1 MPMLR
6 TPGRPGS
13 IAAQAP
19 LHQAISFS
27 VGGEEYACDIAL
39 IQEMIG
45 WVEPKPMPDAA
56 PFLRGVVNL
65 RGIVTPVFDLGARFG
80 RGQTEATAT
89 HVLIIVQVGG
99 RPIALLVDAVLD
111 ILDYDPAALSAPP
124 ALGRSIAEEYL
135 TGMLAL
141 PDNRIV
147 ALVDLERLLSGPGGG
162 HPGGGQQ
169 VRNRP
174 AAVPGR

>member
-1 MPMLR
+1 MAMLR
-6 TPGRPGS
+6 TPGRAGAIVP
-13 IAAQAP
+13 AAL

-27 VGGEEYACDIAL
+27 VAGEEYACDIAL

-65 RGIVTPVFDLGARFG
+65 RGTVTPVFDLGARFG
-80 RGQTEATAT
+80 RGQTTPSPT
-89 HVLIIVQVGG
+89 HVLIIVQIGG

-111 ILDYDPAALSAPP
+111 ILDYDPAALSPPP
-124 ALGRSIAEEYL
+124 ALGRTIAEEYL

-141 PDNRIV
+141 PDSRIV
-147 ALVDLERLLSGPGGG
+147 ALIDLERLLAGPGQ
-162 HPGGGQQ
+162 P
-169 VRNRP
+169 VTNRP
-174 AAVPGR
+174 AAAPGR